1 MYISYYDESGD
12 DGYPHYSS
20 TLFVLASIYLHHL
33 NWKDI
38 YNTIHSFRNQLK
50 ADFGLPTKIEMHTKY
65 FLLNKK
71 PFRQFN
77 LSNEDRILI
86 IDLFC
91 DLISQLELKVI
102 NVVINKSK
110 INVPR
115 YNVLDRA
122 LTYSVQRIENDLK
135 KLDPT
140 KKFMII
146 TDEGRVG
153 KMRSTTR
160 KIQKINFIP
169 SRFGSESY
177 RQEIK
182 SLIEDPLPKSSKQS
196 YFIQF
201 ADLIAY
207 IVFLYI
213 NQKLQISPKPNR
225 LPEIIDNKKIINWM
239 DRLEG
244 SLNTEASSDD
254 KYGVVCYPK

>member
-1 MYISYYDESGD
+1 MTGVQ
-12 DGYPHYSS
+12 
-20 TLFVLASIYLHHL
+20 TCA
-33 NWKDI
+33 
-38 YNTIHSFRNQLK
+38 
-50 ADFGLPTKIEMHTKY
+50 LPI
-65 FLLNKK
+65 
-71 PFRQFN
+71 
-77 LSNEDRILI
+77 
-86 IDLFC
+86 
-91 DLISQLELKVI
+91 
-102 NVVINKSK
+102 
-110 INVPR
+110 

>member
-12 DGYPHYSS
+12 DGYPNYSS
-20 TLFVLASIYLHHL
+20 ILFVLSSIYLHHL

-38 YNTIHSFRNQLK
+38 YNNIHSFRNQLK
-50 ADFGLPTKIEMHTKY
+50 ADFGLPTKIEMHTKK
-65 FLLNKK
+65 FLLNKN
-71 PFRQFN
+71 PYRQFD
-77 LSNEDRILI
+77 LSDESRILI

-91 DLISQLELKVI
+91 DLISQLDLRIV
-102 NVVINKSK
+102 NVVINKSRISVSK
-110 INVPR
+110 

-160 KIQKINFIP
+160 KIQRINFIP
-169 SRFGSESY
+169 SRYGSESY
-177 RQEIK
+177 RNEIK

-196 YFIQF
+196 YFIQL

-207 IVFLYI
+207 IVYLYMSQKFEIGTRPKRLSKYI
-213 NQKLQISPKPNR
+213 NH
-225 LPEIIDNKKIINWM
+225 DKIINWM
-239 DRLEG
+239 DRLKN
-244 SLNTEASSDD
+244 SLNTEASGDD
-254 KYGVVCYPK
+254 EYGIVCYPK